1 MIADKTDTT
10 VEMFVNQKLIVNKP
24 YVDEL
29 IAGVTEGLVC
39 SLKAE
44 SSFKRIEINI
54 NNDGLVTIKVD
65 DSLVETNSF
74 VNNAFETT
82 LVGMASVLGVTE
94 SVNSLNIKLERC

>member
-29 IAGVTEGLVC
+29 IAGVAEGLVC
-39 SLKAE
+39 SLKVE
-44 SSFKRIEINI
+44 GSYKRIEINI
-54 NNDGLVTIKVD
+54 TKEGSTKIKVN
-65 DSLVETNSF
+65 DSLVEINNF

-82 LVGMASVLGVTE
+82 LVGMARVLGVTE
-94 SVNSLNIKLERC
+94 PVNCLNIKLERC